1 MPIIS
6 SSCQETGATFPE
18 QSWKCFYHMF
28 VASLLAFSPKQCNV
42 LMYVWCNIMVFILK
56 SSTQIILVKV
66 FRVPEEHLLNLVR

>member
-18 QSWKCFYHMF
+18 QSWKCFFHMF
-28 VASLLAFSPKQCNV
+28 VTSLLAFSPKQCNV

-56 SSTQIILVKV
+56 SSTQISLVDV
-66 FRVPEEHLLNLVR
+66 FRVPEEHLLNLIR